1 MASFMRKDTRKGRK
15 RVKIK
20 IFVTGI
26 SLPICNRELK
36 KNRKKLK
43 KLTNTIMAYCPANPG
58 WERQR
63 MSEKKKLSFRSF
75 PTRTQIEN
83 RKKNS
88 KKVQKIKKH
97 HIRFFS
103 SQHWV
108 GMVEKW

>member
-1 MASFMRKDTRKGRK
+1 MRKDIRKGRK

-36 KNRKKLK
+36 KNSKKLK

-63 MSEKKKLSFRSF
+63 ERVKKKKIIVPIVSYPNPNSEL
-75 PTRTQIEN
+75 
-83 RKKNS
+83 KK
-88 KKVQKIKKH
+88 K
-97 HIRFFS
+97 
-103 SQHWV
+103 
-108 GMVEKW
+108 